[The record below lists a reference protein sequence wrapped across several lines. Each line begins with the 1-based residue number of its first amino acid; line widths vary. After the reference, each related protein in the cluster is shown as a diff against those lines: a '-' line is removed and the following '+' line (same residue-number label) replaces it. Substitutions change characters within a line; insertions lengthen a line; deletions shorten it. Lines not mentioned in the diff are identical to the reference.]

1 MKAKFSKSLGRAE
14 CGLVGSL
21 EQREQDLHNFLR
33 RDPAVEVL
41 VDDDKL
47 LRVGQA
53 DRDYH
58 PSASLELVD

>member
-1 MKAKFSKSLGRAE
+1 MKAKFSKSLGGAE
-14 CGLVGSL
+14 CRLVGSL

-41 VDDDKL
+41 VDQDKL
-47 LRVGQA
+47 LGFG